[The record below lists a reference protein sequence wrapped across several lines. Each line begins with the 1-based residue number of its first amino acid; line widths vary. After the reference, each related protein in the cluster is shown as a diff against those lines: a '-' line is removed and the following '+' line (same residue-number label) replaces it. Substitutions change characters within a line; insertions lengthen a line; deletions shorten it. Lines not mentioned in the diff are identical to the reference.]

1 MKKLNLK
8 LFVSKQ
14 ALKYFFASS
23 ILNVLQVIC
32 VIAIPILL
40 QYFNSFAKNTEISNN
55 LLFGSSIDRNWQ
67 IAILIGIILVISASL
82 FLFGYFGNRYSIKF
96 SKEIAITMRSLTYSN
111 VLKFSQSDVEHFGQS
126 SIVNRLV
133 IDISTI
139 ATAMETAS
147 RMLVKSVLIYFGG
160 LIGLII
166 TVFMN
171 SSNTTVTTT
180 SYSTPSWLV
189 LVIIIVIS
197 IMLLTIIVVIAMFSQ
212 KSFKQTQIELDNI
225 NYIAQENVVGQKA
238 VKSFVLRNSQ
248 YENFEKA
255 NLKLCNAATKAG
267 CIIAGI
273 LPTIYF
279 FLDCSML
286 IVVWIS
292 DAQSIKYII
301 STFMLIGL
309 MVVALILS
317 IVGITQV
324 SRSIPSY
331 MRMKELALFEPHIQ
345 YSEKDAKLS
354 KNNNIVLKNLNFAY
368 PNAKANSLH
377 NINLEIKSGDVVGLI
392 GSTGSGKS
400 TLINLLMRMYDSTK
414 GEIKLSDID
423 IKKFSKNQL
432 KENISY
438 CPQNVVLF
446 EGTIKS
452 NILFGKPDASEEEI
466 IDSAKLA
473 CLYDFV
479 VSKPHQFNSEVAQR
493 GKNLSGG
500 QKQRLSL
507 ARALIKDSPYLFLDD
522 ATSALDM
529 ITEKTIC
536 DELIK
541 NKKKQTILVASQR
554 ITAIKNMKKII
565 VIENGEIIGYGNHK
579 HLLKECDYYRNVAIA
594 QLGEQEVNN
603 EIS

>member
-1 MKKLNLK
+1 MKKGNLK
-8 LFVSKQ
+8 LFISKQ
-14 ALKYFFASS
+14 GLKYFLASS
-23 ILNVLQVIC
+23 MLNILQVVC

-40 QYFNSFAKNTEISNN
+40 DYFNSFAKNSDNKDKLI
-55 LLFGSSIDRNWQ
+55 FGSSIGLNWQ
-67 IAILIGIILVISASL
+67 IAILLVIILAISGFL
-82 FLFGYFGNRYSIKF
+82 FLFGYIGNKYSIKF
-96 SKEIAITMRSLTYSN
+96 SKTVAINMRSLTYSN
-111 VLKFSQSDVEHFGQS
+111 VLHFSQSDVEHFGQS
-126 SIVNRLV
+126 SIINRLV

-139 ATAMETAS
+139 TTAMETAS
-147 RMLVKSVLIYFGG
+147 RMLVKSILMYFGG
-160 LIGLII
+160 LVGLVI
-166 TVFMN
+166 TVFTNN
-171 SSNTTVTTT
+171 SINTAASST
-180 SYSTPSWLV
+180 SRPPWLV

-197 IMLLTIIVVIAMFSQ
+197 ITLLTIIVVLALCSQ
-212 KSFKQTQIELDNI
+212 KSFKQAQTELDNM
-225 NYIAQENVVGQKA
+225 NYVAQENVVGQKA
-238 VKSFVLRNSQ
+238 VKSFVLQQSQ
-248 YENFEKA
+248 YENFEKT
-255 NLKLCNAATKAG
+255 NLNLSKAATKAG

-286 IVVWIS
+286 VVVWIS
-292 DAQSIKYII
+292 DANSIKSVM
-301 STFMLIGL
+301 STFILISL
-309 MVVALILS
+309 MVIALILS
-317 IVGITQV
+317 IVGIAQV
-324 SRSIPSY
+324 SRAIPSY
-331 MRMKELALFEPHIQ
+331 KRMTELALYKPQIE
-345 YSEKDAKLS
+345 YLEKEAKLS
-354 KNNNIVLKNLNFAY
+354 KDNSIIIKKLNFKY
-368 PNAKANSLH
+368 PNAKVDSLKDI
-377 NINLEIKSGDVVGLI
+377 NIEIKSGDVVGLI

-400 TLINLLMRMYDSTK
+400 TLINLLMRMYDSNCGT
-414 GEIKLSDID
+414 IKLSETS

-452 NILFGKPDASEEEI
+452 NILFGKPDANDQEVENA
-466 IDSAKLA
+466 AKLA

-479 VSKPHQFNSEVAQR
+479 VSKPNKFDSEVAQR

-536 DELIK
+536 DQLIQ
-541 NKKKQTILVASQR
+541 NKKKQTILIASQR

-565 VIENGEIIGYGNHK
+565 VIENGKIIGFGNHK
-579 HLLKECDYYRNVAIA
+579 HLLKNCDYYYNVAVA
-594 QLGEQEVNN
+594 QLGEQEVLN

>member
-8 LFVSKQ
+8 LFISKR
-14 ALKYFFASS
+14 ALKYFFVSS
-23 ILNVLQVIC
+23 ILNILQVIC

-40 QYFNSFAKNTEISNN
+40 QYFNSFAKNTNGFDN
-55 LLFGSSIDRNWQ
+55 LLFGQSIDRNWQ
-67 IAILIGIILVISASL
+67 VAILVAIILVISALL
-82 FLFGYFGNRYSIKF
+82 FLFGYIGNKYSIKF
-96 SKEIAITMRSLTYSN
+96 SKTVAMDMRSLTYSN

-126 SIVNRLV
+126 SIINRLV

-139 ATAMETAS
+139 SIAMETAS
-147 RMLVKSVLIYFGG
+147 RMLVKAILIYFCG
-160 LIGLII
+160 LIGLVI

-171 SSNTTVTTT
+171 NSTNSIAN
-180 SYSTPSWLV
+180 SYSTPPWLV
-189 LVIIIVIS
+189 LIVIIVIS
-197 IMLLTIIVVIAMFSQ
+197 ITLLTIIIVIALFSQ

-225 NYIAQENVVGQKA
+225 NYIAQEDVVGQKA
-238 VKSFVLRNSQ
+238 VKSFVLQNSQ
-248 YENFEKA
+248 YNNFEQA
-255 NLKLCNAATKAG
+255 NLKLCNSATKAG

-279 FLDCSML
+279 FFDCSML

-292 DAQSIKYII
+292 DSESIKYII

-309 MVVALILS
+309 MVVALVLS

-324 SRSIPSY
+324 SRSVPSY
-331 MRMKELALFEPHIQ
+331 VRMCDLALYEPHIK
-345 YSEKDAKLS
+345 YPTEDAKLS
-354 KNNNIVLKNLNFAY
+354 KENNIILKNLNFKY
-368 PNAKANSLH
+368 PNSKEKSLD
-377 NINLEIKSGDVVGLI
+377 NINIEIKSGEVVGLI

-400 TLINLLMRMYDSTK
+400 TLINLLMRMYDTSN
-414 GEIKLSDID
+414 GEIKLSNAN
-423 IKKFSKNQL
+423 IKNFSKNQL
-432 KENISY
+432 KDNISY

-452 NILFGKPDASEEEI
+452 NILFGKPNASDEEI
-466 IDSAKLA
+466 KNSAKLA

-479 VSKPHQFNSEVAQR
+479 ISKPDGFDSEVAQR

-541 NKKKQTILVASQR
+541 NKKKQTILIASQR

-565 VIENGEIIGYGNHK
+565 VIEDGKIIGYGSHK
-579 HLLKECDYYRNVAIA
+579 HLLKNCEYYYNVAIA
-594 QLGEQEVNN
+594 QLGEQEVFN